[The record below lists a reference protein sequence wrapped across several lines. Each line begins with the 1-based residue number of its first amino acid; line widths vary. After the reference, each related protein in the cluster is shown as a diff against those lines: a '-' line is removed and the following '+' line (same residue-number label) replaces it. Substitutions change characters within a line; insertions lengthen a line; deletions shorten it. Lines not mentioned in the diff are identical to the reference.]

1 MMEERSGHRSLLHF
15 LCAAAFPPLAIAMS
29 CLFVVHRKLLSSA
42 TGKRVKR
49 PVGAHPPPHRPP
61 ARCAAGASVKTASC
75 ALRPRYGK
83 APMRLGR
90 TPPWRTACTRRPAC
104 IAMRCSEAR
113 NLHARSAPATS
124 AASPAGPARPRPAG
138 WPSARRF
145 WILAHLRQPFRV
157 SENPGPIQGCLP
169 IYSLIPRP
177 LETKRHRG
185 PHAVRHEVERA
196 KEQRG

>member
-83 APMRLGR
+83 APMRLGELLLCVPLAR
-90 TPPWRTACTRRPAC
+90 GGRR
-104 IAMRCSEAR
+104 
-113 NLHARSAPATS
+113 
-124 AASPAGPARPRPAG
+124 ASPCGSVKR
-138 WPSARRF
+138 
-145 WILAHLRQPFRV
+145 
-157 SENPGPIQGCLP
+157 EN
-169 IYSLIPRP
+169 
-177 LETKRHRG
+177 
-185 PHAVRHEVERA
+185 
-196 KEQRG
+196 